1 MIGLVLDA
9 SVAVKWY
16 IPEDRSASAVQ
27 VLEAAQ
33 RGDASLHVPDLF
45 YAEFGNVLWK
55 KVRRGEINQRE
66 AGRIVRAL
74 LDAPLEV
81 HAAKEFLNV
90 AVALAFKSGRTVYD
104 CIYLALALLLRCE
117 LITGDEKLANAVAGT
132 PWGKVVRGLSEGN
145 SL

>member
-1 MIGLVLDA
+1 MSDLVIDA

-16 IPEDRSASAVQ
+16 IPENRSPSAVE
-27 VLEAAQ
+27 VLEAAHH
-33 RGDASLHVPDLF
+33 GDANLHVPDLF

-55 KVRRGEINQRE
+55 KVRRGEIDQRE
-66 AGRIVRAL
+66 AGRIIRAL
-74 LDAPLEV
+74 LRAPLQV

-117 LITGDEKLANAVAGT
+117 LTTGDEKLANAVAGT
-132 PWGKVVRGLSEGN
+132 PWGRRVHGLSKGE
-145 SL
+145 